1 MRQKTRR
8 SRKSTVPNM
17 TTRCRETGK
26 RKGIGKKPRLWIR
39 RREATGEALRTLAT
53 LQLDAALTELRGK
66 NVSPDAVHNART
78 YIKKIRSLIQL
89 GAPTM
94 GSACRD
100 RLRKKLREAAAVL
113 GPMRDS
119 DVRVQSL
126 DELIRKTSLSA
137 VRFDPIRRRL
147 SDASGKRR
155 SKDRRQIPRVER
167 ILREIRKTVTEW
179 PLDKMDGKKIIR
191 RVRRTYRR
199 GRIALD
205 LCSSSGNS
213 VDFHLWRKLVKQLW
227 YQLRITSRFWPDHA
241 LNRIRDTD
249 LIGELAGKER
259 DYTLLGKRL
268 IGLHNDPCS
277 VLLVNRINKIIVTLR
292 KKSISEGFR
301 FYEERPKDF
310 VKKLCIP

>member
-1 MRQKTRR
+1 
-8 SRKSTVPNM
+8 M

-167 ILREIRKTVTEW
+167 ILREIRKSIPSW

>member
-1 MRQKTRR
+1 
-8 SRKSTVPNM
+8 
-17 TTRCRETGK
+17 
-26 RKGIGKKPRLWIR
+26 
-39 RREATGEALRTLAT
+39 LAT

-126 DELIRKTSLSA
+126 DEVIRKAGLPA
-137 VRFDPIRRRL
+137 VRFDSIRSRL
-147 SDASGKRR
+147 IDESGKRR

-167 ILREIRKTVTEW
+167 ILREIRKSIPSW

>member
-1 MRQKTRR
+1 
-8 SRKSTVPNM
+8 M

-167 ILREIRKTVTEW
+167 ILREIRKSIPSW

-301 FYEERPKDF
+301 FYEERPKAF
-310 VKKLCIP
+310 VKKLSIP

>member
-1 MRQKTRR
+1 
-8 SRKSTVPNM
+8 M
-17 TTRCRETGK
+17 TTRCREAGK

-167 ILREIRKTVTEW
+167 ILGEIRKSIPSW

>member
-1 MRQKTRR
+1 
-8 SRKSTVPNM
+8 M
-17 TTRCRETGK
+17 TTRCREAGK

-39 RREATGEALRTLAT
+39 RREATGVALRTLAT

-66 NVSPDAVHNART
+66 DVSPDAVHNART

-94 GSACRD
+94 GNACRD

-167 ILREIRKTVTEW
+167 ILREIRKSIPSW

-277 VLLVNRINKIIVTLR
+277 VLLVNRINKIIVSLR

-310 VKKLCIP
+310 VKKLSIP

>member
-1 MRQKTRR
+1 
-8 SRKSTVPNM
+8 M

-53 LQLDAALTELRGK
+53 LQLDAALTEFRGK

-167 ILREIRKTVTEW
+167 ILREIRKSIPSW

>member
-1 MRQKTRR
+1 
-8 SRKSTVPNM
+8 M

-94 GSACRD
+94 GSAWRD

-126 DELIRKTSLSA
+126 DEVIRKAGLPA
-137 VRFDPIRRRL
+137 VRFDSIRSRL
-147 SDASGKRR
+147 IDESGKRR

-167 ILREIRKTVTEW
+167 ILREIRKTVPEW

-199 GRIALD
+199 GRISLD

-213 VDFHLWRKLVKQLW
+213 VDFHAWRKLVKQLW
-227 YQLRITSRFWPDHA
+227 YQLRITSHFWPDHA
-241 LNRIRDTD
+241 LNRIRDID

-259 DYTLLGKRL
+259 DYTLLGKTLKRL
-268 IGLHNDPCS
+268 QDAPCRT
-277 VLLVNRINKIIVTLR
+277 LLVNRINTIIVTLR

-301 FYEERPKDF
+301 FYEERPKVF
-310 VKKLCIP
+310 VKKLSIH